1 MPVGFIEIDPG
12 HGILYC
18 IRVVA
23 VNQFGFTL
31 FSRFEDDLSGTLLVP
46 FFRLVLPRMSSILVE
61 RKSDESCESRCWL
74 ASIHQRGGLSS
85 FPYDIYKL
93 NMLLIMATWGSAGLT
108 HE

>member
-74 ASIHQRGGLSS
+74 TG
-85 FPYDIYKL
+85 
-93 NMLLIMATWGSAGLT
+93 
-108 HE
+108 